1 MCLFINIDSYEVQ
14 VQDRNFS
21 YYLIC
26 NMKLCLCFSNMTL
39 LVDGSL
45 EGNGGQ
51 VSTKPF
57 ISAVTLCYLVYKYD
71 ACLD

>member
-1 MCLFINIDSYEVQ
+1 
-14 VQDRNFS
+14 
-21 YYLIC
+21 
-26 NMKLCLCFSNMTL
+26 MKLCLCFSNMTL